1 MRLRECAVHMD
12 NAYMREYADAEEN
25 LIHIYQH
32 TQYYRGKK
40 WAKTKYQK
48 EFFHRV
54 ILWGTYLRY
63 VDFRRILAVEMLKLF
78 ATVSEIYG
86 QMMIFFTIWCGWCSS
101 KNYPHGQTQFR
112 HCWLVIFDVVSQV
125 LLKNILGVGDRFPF
139 LEQPPPPQP
148 KTRPKI
154 VHRCAN
160 EP

>member
-1 MRLRECAVHMD
+1 MAMRLRECAVHMD
-12 NAYMREYADAEEN
+12 NAHMREYADADEN

-86 QMMIFFTIWCGWCSS
+86 QMMIFL
-101 KNYPHGQTQFR
+101 QFDAVDAHR
-112 HCWLVIFDVVSQV
+112 
-125 LLKNILGVGDRFPF
+125 
-139 LEQPPPPQP
+139 
-148 KTRPKI
+148 KI
-154 VHRCAN
+154 IRMAK
-160 EP
+160 PSLDTADW